1 MNIEQQY
8 IKSRKQRLFL
18 SLFINLYLMLVLLGI
33 FAVITLNA
41 GHLNNYFKE
50 KLTLTVYFKEGT
62 ARNKIK
68 AVEKQLK
75 NDSLVKSVI
84 FISKE
89 KAAEKAKQILGQDF
103 INVLGENPLQDNIE
117 LHFYGQYV
125 NDSIARKFKEKMLQN
140 PTVDDVVYEKA
151 IMHLLNRNIQK
162 IGMVI
167 LIFGV
172 FLFFIIY
179 FAIRN
184 TVKLS
189 VYNKRFTIKTMQL
202 VGASEGFIMRPF
214 LYKYSLTGF
223 LAGLLAAVTV
233 FLIFNYAQA
242 FLELDVFRIG
252 LYYYTLLAALVLFAV
267 FISLMTSFWATRSIL
282 RMNTD
287 DIHYA

>member
-33 FAVITLNA
+33 FAVIILNA
-41 GHLNNYFKE
+41 RHLNNYFKE

-62 ARNKIK
+62 PRNKIK

-75 NDSLVKSVI
+75 NDTLVKSVI

-89 KAAEKAKQILGQDF
+89 KAAEKAKNILGQDF

-125 NDSIARKFKEKMLQN
+125 NDSIAGMFKEKMLQN
-140 PTVDDVVYEKA
+140 PAINDVVYEKA
-151 IMHLLNRNIQK
+151 IMHLLNRNVQK
-162 IGMVI
+162 IGIII
-167 LIFGV
+167 LAFGAV
-172 FLFFIIY
+172 LFLIIY

-202 VGASEGFIMRPF
+202 VGASEGFIMKPF
-214 LYKYSLTGF
+214 LLTYSFTG
-223 LAGLLAAVTV
+223 LVAGFLAAVTV
-233 FLIFNYAQA
+233 YFIFYYVQA
-242 FLELDVFRIG
+242 YLDLEIFRSGI
-252 LYYYTLLAALVLFAV
+252 YYYSVLILLVFFAV
-267 FISLMTSFWATRSIL
+267 FINLFTSFRATRSVL
-282 RMNTD
+282 RMHSD